1 MIRAQSAEE
10 RKIFMNLLFG
20 ILWYVF
26 ILAIVCTIVGWRYNM
41 GPVIWARRSRG
52 RARALE
58 DDTSRRE
65 LVERV
70 RQRLPQASDQNVVF
84 SLQVESR
91 TSGGS
96 RMRVTTY
103 TYYYKVFV
111 ADADCLWVLPFT
123 YDKKTR
129 GYELGDPVSLTH
141 DLIQRVSLAGKRG
154 RKLSVSF
161 SLKPEVGLDKLV
173 MVLEPLQFQ
182 RNKFYPF
189 DFLQEEACARA
200 LDLTEKLAL
209 SGCGLTPED
218 LEETRVEDE
227 CGNYATAAGLCGF
240 FGIIAA
246 SVGNTALLPLAFFA
260 AALALFGVMIGKK
273 QMPKISLVIVIV
285 EAVIAFLL
293 FR

>member
-1 MIRAQSAEE
+1 MEQ
-10 RKIFMNLLFG
+10 FLGL
-20 ILWYVF
+20 LWYVF
-26 ILAIVCTIVGWRYNM
+26 ILAVVCTVVGWRYNM
-41 GPVIWARRSRG
+41 GPVIWMRRSRG

-58 DDTSRRE
+58 DDASRRE

-70 RQRLPQASDQNVVF
+70 RQRLPQANDQNVVF
-84 SLQVESR
+84 SLQVESH
-91 TSGGS
+91 TSGGG

-111 ADADCLWVLPFT
+111 ADTDCLWVLPFS

-129 GYELGDPVSLTH
+129 GYQLGDPVSLTR

-154 RKLSVSF
+154 KKLTVSF
-161 SLKPEVGLDKLV
+161 TLKPELGVDKID

-189 DFLQEEACARA
+189 DFLQEEACGKA

-209 SGCGLTPED
+209 SACGLTPED
-218 LEETRVEDE
+218 LEETRLEDE
-227 CGNYATAAGLCGF
+227 CNNYAIAAGFCGF
-240 FGIIAA
+240 FGIVAA
-246 SVGNTALLPLAFFA
+246 YASHALFLPLILFA
-260 AALALFGVMIGKK
+260 AALALFGLMISKK

-285 EAVIAFLL
+285 EAIVTFMIL
-293 FR
+293 R